1 MADETPTQGR
11 RNGRR
16 YKPLTPSPS
25 PQPAPPTTASHP
37 IPPVTTSSDLPTG
50 LQLLPLNGST
60 AKGGYLDLSGSLLYP
75 MADPLTEFK
84 FPEPLAQPD
93 VPEAPSTSATAW
105 DHTTFLVKTPA
116 PHQTFVLPEDDLNID
131 LGEDDPID
139 TVETG
144 GDLGVKRKRQD
155 DEEEGDQSF
164 DEAIG
169 KETMEGDDTDDK
181 DEVVGTSKEDVRTV
195 AKEEGAGGG
204 KDEMGDTG
212 EEKPRRDVMGEG
224 TKEVVGDNNTDGQ
237 KEVDGLL
244 LQALDEMVEEPD
256 KEADDEE
263 GAAESPLRGPGTL
276 LDPSRYPEAA
286 GSGSNVVAGRA
297 ATTATVPD
305 VMLPNV
311 HVNEV
316 NSGEAN
322 LRGFLQGWREE
333 LAEEVK
339 STTATS
345 SAPAKETASASGGS
359 DRDSRP
365 RVGYANQGPV
375 MKKAKKE

>member
-11 RNGRR
+11 SNGNR

-25 PQPAPPTTASHP
+25 PQPAPATTASHP
-37 IPPVTTSSDLPTG
+37 IPPVATSSDLPAG
-50 LQLLPLNGST
+50 PQLLPLNRSMP
-60 AKGGYLDLSGSLLYP
+60 KGGYLDLSGSLLYP
-75 MADPLTEFK
+75 MADPLIQFNI
-84 FPEPLAQPD
+84 
-93 VPEAPSTSATAW
+93 PEASSSSATTW
-105 DHTTFLVKTPA
+105 DHTTFLVKTPV
-116 PHQTFVLPEDDLNID
+116 PHQNLVLPEDDLNID

-155 DEEEGDQSF
+155 DDEDGDQSF

-169 KETMEGDDTDDK
+169 KKIMEGDNTDDK
-181 DEVVGTSKEDVRTV
+181 DEVVGTSKEDVTTV

-204 KDEMGDTG
+204 KHEMGGTG
-212 EEKPRRDVMGEG
+212 EEKPRRDVMEEG
-224 TKEVVGDNNTDGQ
+224 TEEVVVENDAEGQ

-244 LQALDEMVEEPD
+244 LQALDEMVEEPE
-256 KEADDEE
+256 KEVADEG
-263 GAAESPLRGPGTL
+263 GAAKSPLEGPGTL
-276 LDPSRYPEAA
+276 LDPRRYPEAA
-286 GSGSNVVAGRA
+286 GNGSNVVAGRA

-305 VMLPNV
+305 VLLPSV
-311 HVNEV
+311 HVNEI

-345 SAPAKETASASGGS
+345 SAPGNETASAAASEGLV
-359 DRDSRP
+359 RDNGP
-365 RVGYANQGPV
+365 RGGYATQGPV

>member
-11 RNGRR
+11 SNGRR

-25 PQPAPPTTASHP
+25 PQPAPATTASHP
-37 IPPVTTSSDLPTG
+37 VPPVATSSNLLADP
-50 LQLLPLNGST
+50 QLLPLNGFIS
-60 AKGGYLDLSGSLLYP
+60 KGGRLDLSRSLLYP
-75 MADPLTEFK
+75 MVEPLTEFK
-84 FPEPLAQPD
+84 FPEPLAQSD
-93 VPEAPSTSATAW
+93 IPEASSSSATTW
-105 DHTTFLVKTPA
+105 DHTTFLVKTPV
-116 PHQTFVLPEDDLNID
+116 PHQNLVLPEDDLNID

-155 DEEEGDQSF
+155 DDEDGDQSF

-169 KETMEGDDTDDK
+169 KKAMGWDNTDDK
-181 DEVVGTSKEDVRTV
+181 GEVVGTSKEDITTV
-195 AKEEGAGGG
+195 AKGEGAEGG
-204 KDEMGDTG
+204 KDEMGGTG
-212 EEKPRRDVMGEG
+212 EEKPRRDVMEED
-224 TKEVVGDNNTDGQ
+224 TEEVVGENDAEGQ

-244 LQALDEMVEEPD
+244 LQALDEMVEEPE
-256 KEADDEE
+256 KEVADEE

-286 GSGSNVVAGRA
+286 GSGSNVVAGRP

-359 DRDSRP
+359 DRDSGPCVR
-365 RVGYANQGPV
+365 YANQGPV

>member
-11 RNGRR
+11 SNGNR

-25 PQPAPPTTASHP
+25 PQPAPATTASHP
-37 IPPVTTSSDLPTG
+37 IPPVTTSSDLPAG
-50 LQLLPLNGST
+50 PQLLPLNRSMP
-60 AKGGYLDLSGSLLYP
+60 KGGYLDLSGSLLYP
-75 MADPLTEFK
+75 MADPLIQFNM
-84 FPEPLAQPD
+84 
-93 VPEAPSTSATAW
+93 PEASSSSATTW
-105 DHTTFLVKTPA
+105 DHTTFLVKTPV
-116 PHQTFVLPEDDLNID
+116 PHQNLVLPEDDLNID

-155 DEEEGDQSF
+155 DDEEGDQSF

-169 KETMEGDDTDDK
+169 KKTMEGDNTDDK
-181 DEVVGTSKEDVRTV
+181 DEVVGTRIEDVTTV
-195 AKEEGAGGG
+195 AKGEGAGGG
-204 KDEMGDTG
+204 KDEMGGTG
-212 EEKPRRDVMGEG
+212 EEKPRRDVMEEG
-224 TKEVVGDNNTDGQ
+224 TEEVVVEYDAEGQ

-305 VMLPNV
+305 VMLPSV
-311 HVNEV
+311 HVNDA

-345 SAPAKETASASGGS
+345 SAPAKETASASGS
-359 DRDSRP
+359 SVRDSGP

>member
-1 MADETPTQGR
+1 MADETPTQGSSNR
-11 RNGRR
+11 RR

-25 PQPAPPTTASHP
+25 PQPAPATTASHP
-37 IPPVTTSSDLPTG
+37 IPPVATSSDLPAG
-50 LQLLPLNGST
+50 PQLLPLNRSMP
-60 AKGGYLDLSGSLLYP
+60 KGGYLDLSGSLLYP
-75 MADPLTEFK
+75 MADPLIQFNI
-84 FPEPLAQPD
+84 
-93 VPEAPSTSATAW
+93 PEASSSSATTW

-116 PHQTFVLPEDDLNID
+116 PYQNLVLPEDDLNID

-155 DEEEGDQSF
+155 DDEDGDQSF
-164 DEAIG
+164 DEAMG
-169 KETMEGDDTDDK
+169 KKTMEGDNTDDK
-181 DEVVGTSKEDVRTV
+181 DEDVGTSN
-195 AKEEGAGGG
+195 
-204 KDEMGDTG
+204 EMGG
-212 EEKPRRDVMGEG
+212 ICEEKSRRDIMEEG
-224 TKEVVGDNNTDGQ
+224 TKEVVGANNTDGQ

-256 KEADDEE
+256 KAVADEG
-263 GAAESPLRGPGTL
+263 GAAESPLKGPGTL
-276 LDPSRYPEAA
+276 LDPRRCPEAA
-286 GSGSNVVAGRA
+286 GSCSNVDAGRT

-305 VMLPNV
+305 VMLPSV

-345 SAPAKETASASGGS
+345 SAPAKEAPSASGGS
-359 DRDSRP
+359 VRDNGP
-365 RVGYANQGPV
+365 RVGSANQGPM